1 MLVMN
6 LADANKPERV
16 QKGPIVALLWALLG
30 RRPEDKAV
38 QKRAARTLGWLSGG
52 GFAIYAAVWGFEMVK
67 SSVANERA
75 DHRQEIGDLVAAI
88 KESAAATRGL
98 AAAIEAKEKQ
108 DAERH
113 QMILQQLSERPIPA
127 RRYEARPEKR

>member
-1 MLVMN
+1 MI
-6 LADANKPERV
+6 LADANKPERA
-16 QKGPIVALLWALLG
+16 QRGPIVSLLWALFG

-67 SSVANERA
+67 SSVANERQDRREDIA
-75 DHRQEIGDLVAAI
+75 SLVSAI
-88 KESAAATRGL
+88 KEGAAATRDL
-98 AAAIEAKEKQ
+98 TAALVAKEKQ

-113 QMILQQLSERPIPA
+113 QMILQQLG
-127 RRYEARPEKR
+127 ARPVPAQRFQPKPVK